1 MGREIVSIATAL
13 VPYPP
18 ERVWAVV
25 TDLDCWQWR
34 SDLSRLDHVGEDAF
48 TEYDRSGF
56 PTRFT
61 VTERRPLSR
70 WAFDLDN
77 ANLAGRWAG
86 EFRPEGGGTQVTFTE
101 TITVKSPGCA
111 SLPRATSAASRLG
124 IWRTWGG
131 RWNKKEGPEMK
142 RRLTKLTAAGLAVLA
157 LTGCIGGAQE
167 EVSEEPPVPK
177 NVETTW
183 TLVVGQ
189 PEGSTCWDAAES
201 FAEALSDATEGA
213 VAVEVQPRPLDRV
226 ASLEQA
232 AAGIVDLYLDSSFV
246 YGSYG
251 DEEELGRPFFS
262 VTMPFLF
269 PDAETAAEVLD
280 STGGEALNG
289 VLAELGLRGLAYGEL
304 GFRYLTAD
312 RPVTT
317 PEDLEGLR
325 IRTAGLLELFES
337 YIGCW
342 GVRLYPSSYSDV
354 MTPLSNGTY
363 NGQESTLAEA
373 DAAGYQTVQTDVT
386 IFPAFYEPA
395 ILTMNSDLYD
405 SLSPDLREAV
415 DRCGREAMADQRL
428 RNREQEAEILERWQE
443 EDGIAVHVLT
453 EEQWGAFQALT
464 ERLYDPEDPDHQD
477 WFADCTPE
485 WVDQFRPS

>member
-1 MGREIVSIATAL
+1 
-13 VPYPP
+13 
-18 ERVWAVV
+18 
-25 TDLDCWQWR
+25 
-34 SDLSRLDHVGEDAF
+34 
-48 TEYDRSGF
+48 
-56 PTRFT
+56 
-61 VTERRPLSR
+61 
-70 WAFDLDN
+70 
-77 ANLAGRWAG
+77 
-86 EFRPEGGGTQVTFTE
+86 
-101 TITVKSPGCA
+101 
-111 SLPRATSAASRLG
+111 
-124 IWRTWGG
+124 
-131 RWNKKEGPEMK
+131 MK

-157 LTGCIGGAQE
+157 LTGCTGGVPE

-226 ASLEQA
+226 TSLEQA

-304 GFRYLTAD
+304 GFRYPTTSEGRAVTA
-312 RPVTT
+312 
-317 PEDLEGLR
+317 PEDLEGLK
-325 IRTAGLLELFES
+325 IRTAGMLEVS
-337 YIGCW
+337 VAYVDCW
-342 GVRLYPSSYSDV
+342 GAELYPSSFLDV
-354 MTPLSNGTY
+354 MTPLSAGY
-363 NGQESTLAEA
+363 YDGQESTLAEA

-443 EDGIAVHVLT
+443 EDGISVHVLT
-453 EEQWGAFQALT
+453 EEQWSAFQALT

-485 WVDQFRPS
+485 WVELSANARRAACRLPAGLAEQMTSEALLETALDYPFNASMYVSSDLEGMFGKRAALAGNDALAELVTRPDAEEVIARALAAPAEAGEDPLRGVYLETFCAWLPELSRMAGV

>member
-1 MGREIVSIATAL
+1 MNQAFYVDYNKYLNTKEVLTEIALEIERDYGKSTPVIFTGHYSTPYSLVEDYYVSYGSWQYRVIAAITDKVDPHLKEKYFA
-13 VPYPP
+13 PQGYCFTGEANYPFI
-18 ERVWAVV
+18 
-25 TDLDCWQWR
+25 Q
-34 SDLSRLDHVGEDAF
+34 
-48 TEYDRSGF
+48 
-56 PTRFT
+56 
-61 VTERRPLSR
+61 
-70 WAFDLDN
+70 WAFDAFD
-77 ANLAGRWAG
+77 
-86 EFRPEGGGTQVTFTE
+86 GTNREMMNFLEMHGHSFPQVTD
-101 TITVKSPGCA
+101 
-111 SLPRATSAASRLG
+111 
-124 IWRTWGG
+124 
-131 RWNKKEGPEMK
+131 PE
-142 RRLTKLTAAGLAVLA
+142 
-157 LTGCIGGAQE
+157 I
-167 EVSEEPPVPK
+167 
-177 NVETTW
+177 
-183 TLVVGQ
+183 
-189 PEGSTCWDAAES
+189 
-201 FAEALSDATEGA
+201 
-213 VAVEVQPRPLDRV
+213 
-226 ASLEQA
+226 LEQA
-232 AAGIVDLYLDSSFV
+232 AAGIVDLYLDSSFI

-373 DAAGYQTVQTDVT
+373 DVAGYQTVQTDVT

-453 EEQWGAFQALT
+453 EEQWGAFQTLT

-485 WVDQFRPS
+485 WVEQFRPS

>member
-1 MGREIVSIATAL
+1 
-13 VPYPP
+13 
-18 ERVWAVV
+18 
-25 TDLDCWQWR
+25 
-34 SDLSRLDHVGEDAF
+34 
-48 TEYDRSGF
+48 
-56 PTRFT
+56 
-61 VTERRPLSR
+61 
-70 WAFDLDN
+70 
-77 ANLAGRWAG
+77 
-86 EFRPEGGGTQVTFTE
+86 
-101 TITVKSPGCA
+101 
-111 SLPRATSAASRLG
+111 
-124 IWRTWGG
+124 
-131 RWNKKEGPEMK
+131 MK
-142 RRLTKLTAAGLAVLA
+142 RRLTKLTAAGLVVLA
-157 LTGCIGGAQE
+157 LTGCTGGVPE

-183 TLVVGQ
+183 ILVVGQ

-213 VAVEVQPRPLDRV
+213 VAVEVQPMPLDRV
-226 ASLEQA
+226 TSLEQA

-304 GFRYLTAD
+304 GFRYPTAD
-312 RPVTT
+312 RPVTA

-325 IRTAGLLELFES
+325 IRTAGMLELSKS
-337 YIGCW
+337 YLDCW
-342 GVRLYPSSYSDV
+342 GATYYSSGFSEV
-354 MTPLSNGTY
+354 ITPLAAGY
-363 NGQESTLAEA
+363 YDGQESTLAEA

-415 DRCGREAMADQRL
+415 DRYGREAMADQRL

-443 EDGIAVHVLT
+443 EDGISVHVLT

-485 WVDQFRPS
+485 WVEQFRPS

>member
-1 MGREIVSIATAL
+1 
-13 VPYPP
+13 
-18 ERVWAVV
+18 
-25 TDLDCWQWR
+25 
-34 SDLSRLDHVGEDAF
+34 
-48 TEYDRSGF
+48 
-56 PTRFT
+56 
-61 VTERRPLSR
+61 
-70 WAFDLDN
+70 
-77 ANLAGRWAG
+77 
-86 EFRPEGGGTQVTFTE
+86 
-101 TITVKSPGCA
+101 
-111 SLPRATSAASRLG
+111 
-124 IWRTWGG
+124 
-131 RWNKKEGPEMK
+131 MK

-157 LTGCIGGAQE
+157 LTGCTGGAQE

-226 ASLEQA
+226 TSLEQA
-232 AAGIVDLYLDSSFV
+232 AAGIVDLYLDSSFI

-363 NGQESTLAEA
+363 TTNGACS
-373 DAAGYQTVQTDVT
+373 
-386 IFPAFYEPA
+386 
-395 ILTMNSDLYD
+395 
-405 SLSPDLREAV
+405 
-415 DRCGREAMADQRL
+415 
-428 RNREQEAEILERWQE
+428 
-443 EDGIAVHVLT
+443 
-453 EEQWGAFQALT
+453 
-464 ERLYDPEDPDHQD
+464 
-477 WFADCTPE
+477 
-485 WVDQFRPS
+485 FR

>member
-1 MGREIVSIATAL
+1 
-13 VPYPP
+13 
-18 ERVWAVV
+18 
-25 TDLDCWQWR
+25 
-34 SDLSRLDHVGEDAF
+34 
-48 TEYDRSGF
+48 
-56 PTRFT
+56 
-61 VTERRPLSR
+61 
-70 WAFDLDN
+70 
-77 ANLAGRWAG
+77 
-86 EFRPEGGGTQVTFTE
+86 
-101 TITVKSPGCA
+101 
-111 SLPRATSAASRLG
+111 
-124 IWRTWGG
+124 
-131 RWNKKEGPEMK
+131 MK

-157 LTGCIGGAQE
+157 LTGCTGGAPE

-213 VAVEVQPRPLDRV
+213 VAVEVQPMPLDRV
-226 ASLEQA
+226 TSLEQA

-304 GFRYLTAD
+304 GFRYLTRRPAGD
-312 RPVTT
+312 RPGG
-317 PEDLEGLR
+317 PGR
-325 IRTAGLLELFES
+325 AASIRTAGMLELFES

-354 MTPLSNGTY
+354 MTPLSNGY
-363 NGQESTLAEA
+363 L
-373 DAAGYQTVQTDVT
+373 
-386 IFPAFYEPA
+386 
-395 ILTMNSDLYD
+395 
-405 SLSPDLREAV
+405 
-415 DRCGREAMADQRL
+415 
-428 RNREQEAEILERWQE
+428 
-443 EDGIAVHVLT
+443 
-453 EEQWGAFQALT
+453 
-464 ERLYDPEDPDHQD
+464 
-477 WFADCTPE
+477 
-485 WVDQFRPS
+485 

>member
-1 MGREIVSIATAL
+1 MGKKVYLPGLA
-13 VPYPP
+13 
-18 ERVWAVV
+18 
-25 TDLDCWQWR
+25 
-34 SDLSRLDHVGEDAF
+34 
-48 TEYDRSGF
+48 
-56 PTRFT
+56 
-61 VTERRPLSR
+61 
-70 WAFDLDN
+70 
-77 ANLAGRWAG
+77 LAGGVLGLGLRLWQRRVS
-86 EFRPEGGGTQVTFTE
+86 FDPETLLFL
-101 TITVKSPGCA
+101 SGCPA
-111 SLPRATSAASRLG
+111 PALL
-124 IWRTWGG
+124 
-131 RWNKKEGPEMK
+131 
-142 RRLTKLTAAGLAVLA
+142 LA
-157 LTGCIGGAQE
+157 LTAVVAAVLL
-167 EVSEEPPVPK
+167 VSLRRESPPK
-177 NVETTW
+177 
-183 TLVVGQ
+183 
-189 PEGSTCWDAAES
+189 
-201 FAEALSDATEGA
+201 
-213 VAVEVQPRPLDRV
+213 
-226 ASLEQA
+226 
-232 AAGIVDLYLDSSFV
+232 
-246 YGSYG
+246 
-251 DEEELGRPFFS
+251 
-262 VTMPFLF
+262 
-269 PDAETAAEVLD
+269 TAAEVLD

-395 ILTMNSDLYD
+395 ILTMNSDLYG
-405 SLSPDLREAV
+405 SLSPELREAV

-443 EDGIAVHVLT
+443 EDGISVHVLT
-453 EEQWGAFQALT
+453 EEQWGAFQTLT

-485 WVDQFRPS
+485 WVEQFRPS